1 MEEEI
6 LLEAGRLEYLQVF
19 LNKKKKK
26 KETRVFIS
34 YRRIGLDSQKKTKGI
49 IRPLLVLLTMCI
61 FNGLKHEI
69 FEPQIQ

>member
-34 YRRIGLDSQKKTKGI
+34 YRRIGLDSQKKTRNNQTTFSATNHVYI
-49 IRPLLVLLTMCI
+49 
-61 FNGLKHEI
+61 
-69 FEPQIQ
+69 